1 MIKFLINEINFKDK
15 YLFNIFVETLKKYSL
30 KFYILLLFYL
40 TFSINNNF
48 LDRIKIKKNNLN
60 YNNLNFFNQY
70 YLNENSKINGYL
82 NIAHINYF
90 FSFKYRI
97 LKIEYNIGFYNFDN
111 NNLIIPTELL
121 YNNFNIF
128 CHIKTKNNLDIYS
141 LPNIYLN
148 KYFNCIEF
156 FDLNEEIRLGFKIIY
171 KNDENIEYDYS
182 YFFLIKKFLYYNDLT
197 LIKDYKFSKM
207 FVNNI
212 YNSLH
217 KKFNIK
223 NINETLRLQK
233 SFLNYPYSS
242 LKRFVSIFDN
252 NWVFK
257 NIYNHHFC
265 FCKGQNCLNS
275 TINNYC
281 KFYFYLN
288 IIDKNRKVYPKTN
301 YLFMD
306 FIFEDLSADDTYP
319 VFKQMA
325 RKGFPVHY
333 ITEKSDIYNEYCG
346 KIKRCLTILSV
357 RKEHN
362 PINGNFLEKFLIV
375 FLKLKAVITGR
386 GTTFNTNFFYN
397 IEYITYICVGHGL
410 CYFKY
415 YLYSE
420 NRIYGIKKN
429 DKILLPPSE
438 PIISIAKKYGWK
450 DKDIIRMNFPRWDKY
465 INGDK
470 TLFYS
475 HDNIIIRNNSIIIM
489 FTWRDKLRSKEISS
503 FYLKNLDDLINNEKL
518 NNKIQDNKIT
528 LYLSFHRLIDKK
540 YIKKY
545 KIISQKKNYIKFID
559 QNEISE
565 CLSKANLAVTDF
577 SSIIFDLIFR
587 KKPFIIYIPDAD
599 DPNIKDIYTSDYFG
613 LIESMKKKEIKFENV
628 FINISEAIGKI
639 IFYIDRNFKLDLKLE
654 KLYESLGFKNES
666 SINKFINYLTKI
678 K

>member
-1 MIKFLINEINFKDK
+1 MH
-15 YLFNIFVETLKKYSL
+15 YS
-30 KFYILLLFYL
+30 
-40 TFSINNNF
+40 
-48 LDRIKIKKNNLN
+48 
-60 YNNLNFFNQY
+60 
-70 YLNENSKINGYL
+70 E
-82 NIAHINYF
+82 
-90 FSFKYRI
+90 
-97 LKIEYNIGFYNFDN
+97 
-111 NNLIIPTELL
+111 NLII
-121 YNNFNIF
+121 N
-128 CHIKTKNNLDIYS
+128 
-141 LPNIYLN
+141 
-148 KYFNCIEF
+148 
-156 FDLNEEIRLGFKIIY
+156 
-171 KNDENIEYDYS
+171 
-182 YFFLIKKFLYYNDLT
+182 
-197 LIKDYKFSKM
+197 
-207 FVNNI
+207 NNI

-386 GTTFNTNFFYN
+386 GTTFNTNLFYN

-475 HDNIIIRNNSIIIM
+475 HDNIIIRNNSIISC
-489 FTWRDKLRSKEISS
+489 LLGEI
-503 FYLKNLDDLINNEKL
+503 N
-518 NNKIQDNKIT
+518 
-528 LYLSFHRLIDKK
+528 
-540 YIKKY
+540 
-545 KIISQKKNYIKFID
+545 
-559 QNEISE
+559 
-565 CLSKANLAVTDF
+565 
-577 SSIIFDLIFR
+577 
-587 KKPFIIYIPDAD
+587 
-599 DPNIKDIYTSDYFG
+599 
-613 LIESMKKKEIKFENV
+613 
-628 FINISEAIGKI
+628 
-639 IFYIDRNFKLDLKLE
+639 
-654 KLYESLGFKNES
+654 
-666 SINKFINYLTKI
+666 
-678 K
+678 